1 MPAEL
6 RSALEAAKDL
16 PVDVDPLVPFAE
28 GVR

>member
-6 RSALEAAKDL
+6 HAALEAANDL
-16 PVDVDPLVPFAE
+16 PVDVDPLIPFAE